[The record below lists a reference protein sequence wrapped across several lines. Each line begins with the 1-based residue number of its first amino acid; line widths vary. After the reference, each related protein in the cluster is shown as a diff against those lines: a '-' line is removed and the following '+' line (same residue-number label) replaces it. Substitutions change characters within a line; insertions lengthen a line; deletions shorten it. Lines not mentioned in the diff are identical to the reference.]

1 MTIDNLEN
9 LQNKAFPGSSKA
21 SSNFGPQNISRRLEL
36 KMAQTSQHSFR
47 SSGEEDRG
55 KLSPEERRNR
65 LINRT
70 NLRIQRASTLA
81 PKLSNGNIDWNA
93 TLEKYII
100 PAIHNQSAP
109 RSIRGNLYHL
119 LSKNILM
126 KDDYKGLDNALTQAR
141 KDGKIAWDSV
151 LDGSGR
157 GVLNDFEDYEGP
169 QDFVASIVDYL
180 ENAGLYYR
188 NSIPRWYGQKHY
200 VEYWVETGTIARTI
214 RSYVENRQVRV
225 AHNKGNPGWKF
236 AYDNSLRLKTELDRS
251 EHYHYNLDE
260 RSQKQIHIF
269 YFGDDDKHGNDMDL
283 FIQEQLEYFGLLD
296 EIDFRRL
303 ALTTEQVRRYRLP
316 LNFETGK
323 GVQLDALEAYVPD
336 EFKKIVQNPIDEL
349 FDERIHQKVLEEHSI
364 EDVDSRIRRKIR
376 HFLEDHNRGAA

>member
-1 MTIDNLEN
+1 ME
-9 LQNKAFPGSSKA
+9 KEAA
-21 SSNFGPQNISRRLEL
+21 AL
-36 KMAQTSQHSFR
+36 KMAQASRQSFR
-47 SSGEEDRG
+47 SSGEEG
-55 KLSPEERRNR
+55 PSKISPEERRKR

-70 NLRIQRASTLA
+70 NLRMQRASTLA

-100 PAIHNQSAP
+100 PAIRNQTAP

-157 GVLNDFEDYEGP
+157 GVLNDFEDYQEP
-169 QDFVASIVDYL
+169 QDFVDSIVDYM

-200 VEYWVETGTIARTI
+200 IEYWVETGTIARTI
-214 RSYVENRQVRV
+214 LSYVGNRQVRV

-251 EHYHYNLDE
+251 EHYHYYDLTSL
-260 RSQKQIHIF
+260 SQKQIHIF
-269 YFGDDDKHGNDMDL
+269 YFGDDDKHGNDMDV
-283 FIQEQLEYFGLLD
+283 FIQKQLEYFGLLD
-296 EIDFRRL
+296 EIEFRRL
-303 ALTTEQVRRYRLP
+303 ALTPEQVRRYRLP
-316 LNFETGK
+316 VNFETGR

-349 FDERIHQKVLEEHSI
+349 FDENIRQKVLEQHSI
-364 EDVDSRIRRKIR
+364 EDIDSLIHKKVRYFVK
-376 HFLEDHNRGAA
+376 DHDKGAA